1 MSDQKYKVI
10 LRRCDSYDEGAIRKI
25 IHEGMEELGARPQ
38 GKVLVKPNGIFAH
51 RRYGRYGCTN
61 SVFLRTLLSELSEKT
76 EIEKITLGER
86 TAVTVPTRY
95 TFQEA
100 GWNSFKKIPKVDFC
114 FFDEASQVKV
124 KLKKGTVHKDLRLAR
139 AFVEADYKIYAPK
152 LKHHV
157 SSNLTCSLKLN
168 MGILDS
174 RDRLNGHD
182 YRLEDKIADLYEAG
196 YPDFIVVDGIEAGQ
210 QNELVPVP
218 RHVGVIIMGTTGVA
232 VDSVAARIIGF
243 KPEEIRHL
251 SIARSR
257 GWEPASD
264 DQIEITGDVTLEE
277 LQERTRDFDRTFHD
291 PRDLDTPIRF
301 YFGNYPKGQE
311 ICHTGCINMIKS
323 ALAIFE
329 AYDPGALKRA
339 RPVAVVIG
347 EYEGDVDGQGY
358 PILLVGTCTK
368 VLGKTTGTTRRIPG
382 CPVLVPFFVVPG
394 AYYFKLKSPYLDPSA
409 LVSFPL
415 LLGWSYLRKALARLG
430 PRRVME

>member
-1 MSDQKYKVI
+1 MEEGKYKVI
-10 LRRCDSYDEGAIRKI
+10 LRRCEKYDAEQVRRI
-25 IHEGMEELGARPQ
+25 INEGMEELGARPR

-51 RRYGRYGCTN
+51 RRYGRHGYTN
-61 SVFLRTLLSELSEKT
+61 TEFLRALLEDLSDRP
-76 EIEKITLGER
+76 EISRITLGER

-100 GWNSFKKIPKVDFC
+100 GYNSLKKIPKVDFC
-114 FFDEASQVKV
+114 FFDEAPQVEV
-124 KLKKGTVHKDLRLAR
+124 KLTKGTVHKTLRLAR
-139 AFVEADYKIYAPK
+139 AFAEADYKIYAPK

-157 SSNLTCSLKLN
+157 SSRITVSLKLN

-182 YRLEDKIADLYEAG
+182 YRLEEKIADLYEVG
-196 YPDFIVVDGIEAGQ
+196 YPDLVVVDGIEAGQ
-210 QNELVPVP
+210 QNELVPTP

-232 VDSVAARIIGF
+232 VDSVCARIIGF

-257 GWEPASD
+257 GWPPASD
-264 DQIEITGDVTLEE
+264 EDIEVTGDVTIEE
-277 LQERTRDFDRTFHD
+277 LKEKTRDFDRTFHD
-291 PRDLDTPIRF
+291 PRELDTPIRF
-301 YFGNYPKGQE
+301 YFGNYPGGNE
-311 ICHTGCINMIKS
+311 ICDTGCINMIKS

-358 PILLVGTCTK
+358 PILLVGTCARI
-368 VLGKTTGTTRRIPG
+368 LGKTMGKTRRIPG
-382 CPVLVPFFVVPG
+382 CPVLVPLFVSPG
-394 AYYFKLKSPYLDPSA
+394 AYYFKLKNPYMDPSA
-409 LVSFPL
+409 LVSFPVL
-415 LLGWSYLRKALARLG
+415 FGWSYIRKALARI
-430 PRRVME
+430 